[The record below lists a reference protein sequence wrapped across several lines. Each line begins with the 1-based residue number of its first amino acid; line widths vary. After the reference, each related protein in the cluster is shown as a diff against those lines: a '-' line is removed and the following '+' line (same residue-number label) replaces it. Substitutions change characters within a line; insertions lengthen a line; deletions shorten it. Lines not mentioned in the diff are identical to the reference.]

1 MLGLWIF
8 CLSGNLVAFQYS
20 SSVIVIFVV
29 FSAILFRDALF
40 TSLHFFFPEC
50 NLSANEETK
59 RTIKS

>member
-20 SSVIVIFVV
+20 SSVIVIFV
-29 FSAILFRDALF
+29 DALF